1 MIQLGKCLNIFSPN
15 NANINRMKVYE
26 SIEKYA
32 EKFMIKKV
40 AGLGK
45 MKLNRYLIFLLYFFH
60 CFKVFNKD
68 FIKNNFYYFIK
79 KNVN

>member
-1 MIQLGKCLNIFSPN
+1 
-15 NANINRMKVYE
+15 
-26 SIEKYA
+26 
-32 EKFMIKKV
+32 MIKRV

-79 KNVN
+79 KNVNEETANPNYTNPLIIPALLH